1 MGKYCWENPI
11 FISGGSREMKIIKDK
26 DLDWE
31 KVNHPGSK
39 VLKKE
44 ISQFLVKRFLNHKM
58 LSKNTPTRPCMKFF
72 I

>member
-39 VLKKE
+39 VLKKV
-44 ISQFLVKRFLNHKM
+44 IIKNGDLLNITVFGK
-58 LSKNTPTRPCMKFF
+58 TIF
-72 I
+72 